1 MTARSVMLRV
11 APWSSHL
18 AFTASQGIGACLQI
32 HPHDTAPAR
41 HVAAALG
48 QASKG
53 CSWSRCTGRRPANA
67 DFLAAVPSIS
77 IPQNHGQSVHQLRL
91 FKPGPAAVK
100 GFRLWVTRP
109 PSPTGD
115 TQRCV

>member
-1 MTARSVMLRV
+1 MARSVMLRV

-18 AFTASQGIGACLQI
+18 AFTASQGIGACLQL

-41 HVAAALG
+41 HVAVALG

-53 CSWSRCTGRRPANA
+53 CSWSCCTGRRPANA

-77 IPQNHGQSVHQLRL
+77 IPQNHGQSVHQLWL

-100 GFRLWVTRP
+100 GFRLWVTRSP
-109 PSPTGD
+109 LPTGD
-115 TQRCV
+115 TQRCM